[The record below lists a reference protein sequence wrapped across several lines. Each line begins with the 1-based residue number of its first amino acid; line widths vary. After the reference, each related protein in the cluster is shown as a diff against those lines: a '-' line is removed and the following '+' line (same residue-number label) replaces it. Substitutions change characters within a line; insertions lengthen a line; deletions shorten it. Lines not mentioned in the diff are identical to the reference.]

1 MKNTYTQESDFRQ
14 ERDFGAKISATFEFI
29 GAHFR
34 PLARVLLYI
43 ALPAALVHAVLAG
56 LLQSQLAT
64 HIQTT
69 AGRAPAH
76 PGGIWQRQGYAY
88 TTMFSSPAYYATSL
102 LSQVFTTLI
111 VLSVY
116 GYLLHCLQRTDPR
129 REITVADVWAV
140 VRREFVGTFFSV
152 WGITLVVILGFVVLV
167 LPGLYLSVPLSL
179 FFIVRLVEGT
189 GFGATLSRCLHLTRG
204 KWWST
209 FGLLFIMVM
218 LLYMLLI
225 AAGSVAGLLSGGF
238 LALLKSARSPLFV
251 AVTGALTTLFT
262 LLIYPPLLIA
272 LAFQYFNL
280 VERKEGR
287 GLHALVDQL
296 GQAPAG
302 VDAQTYRPDEQGEY

>member
-1 MKNTYTQESDFRQ
+1 MRNTYTQEADFRQ

-29 GAHFR
+29 GAHFQ
-34 PLARVLLYI
+34 PLAKVLLYI
-43 ALPAALVHAVLAG
+43 ALPAALGRAVLLG

-64 HIQTT
+64 RVQTT
-69 AGRAPAH
+69 AGLASAY
-76 PGGIWQRQGYAY
+76 PGGIWQRQGTAY
-88 TTMFSSPAYYATSL
+88 LTMVSSPAYYVNSL

-111 VLSVY
+111 ILSVY
-116 GYLLHCLQRTDPR
+116 GYLLHCLPRTDPH

-140 VRREFVGTFFSV
+140 VRREFIGTFFSV
-152 WGITLVVILGFVVLV
+152 WGLSFVVILGFIVLFI
-167 LPGLYLSVPLSL
+167 PGLYLSVALSL

-189 GFGATLSRCLHLTRG
+189 GFGDTISRCLHLTRG

-209 FGLLFIMVM
+209 FGLLFIMAM

-251 AVTGALTTLFT
+251 TVMGAVTTLFT

-296 GQAPAG
+296 GQAPAD
-302 VDAQTYRPDEQGEY
+302 VNAQTYRPDEQGEY

>member
-1 MKNTYTQESDFRQ
+1 MRNTYTQESDFRQ

-34 PLARVLLYI
+34 PLAKVLLYI
-43 ALPAALVHAVLAG
+43 ALPAALVRAVLTG
-56 LLQSQLAT
+56 LLQSQLVT
-64 HIQTT
+64 RVQTV
-69 AGRAPAH
+69 AGGAPGQ
-76 PGGIWQRQGYAY
+76 PGGIWQRQGTAY
-88 TTMFSSPAYYATSL
+88 LTMVSSPAYYVNSL

-111 VLSVY
+111 ILSVY
-116 GYLLHCLQRTDPR
+116 GYLLHCLQRPDPH

-140 VRREFVGTFFSV
+140 VRREFIGTFFSV
-152 WGITLVVILGFVVLV
+152 WGLSVVIILGFVVLV
-167 LPGLYLSVPLSL
+167 LPGLYLSVALSL

-189 GFGATLSRCLHLTRG
+189 GFGDTINRCLHLTRG

-251 AVTGALTTLFT
+251 TVMGAVTTLFT

-296 GQAPAG
+296 GQAPAD
-302 VDAQTYRPDEQGEY
+302 VDAQTYRTDEQGEY